1 MGSRGEHPFAGVSPI
16 AAGRRRYF
24 ADAWIGWL
32 WPVNLVGFEMSAGV
46 TLALPRRQEV
56 SLKAFVANNRWLGP
70 GVVNAGVNLSYTFR

>member
-1 MGSRGEHPFAGVSPI
+1 
-16 AAGRRRYF
+16 
-24 ADAWIGWL
+24 
-32 WPVNLVGFEMSAGV
+32 MSSGV